1 MPVHLPTP
9 PPVETATIQPAADS
23 TSAAKPIVIGVA
35 EKLFSYKDGT
45 ITKINNLL
53 PKPGIDDFYANA
65 ANFPKDTYNDL
76 KKAIASTVWYSV
88 TEDGK
93 LLAKAEV
100 VKWDGEDRI
109 LAKSLI
115 PLVDNNES
123 WTYPSAYYI
132 WDGEKFVR
140 DPEFKP
146 LEQDL
151 KVFGVTNKGGDY

>member
-23 TSAAKPIVIGVA
+23 TSAAKPIVIEVA

-65 ANFPKDTYNDL
+65 ADFPKDTYNDL

-93 LLAKAEV
+93 PV
-100 VKWDGEDRI
+100 YT
-109 LAKSLI
+109 
-115 PLVDNNES
+115 NES
-123 WTYPSAYYI
+123 AIKSFRPI
-132 WDGEKFVR
+132 R
-140 DPEFKP
+140 
-146 LEQDL
+146 L
-151 KVFGVTNKGGDY
+151 KIVILLSLLIILSV